1 MKAIRAHKI
10 GGPEVLVYEDVEDP
24 SPGIG
29 DALVEIRSIGVNY
42 TDVSSRK
49 GTNPPSHLPWIPGR
63 EASGIV
69 TQIGET
75 VTNVRVGDRVAYAMH
90 TGSYVEK
97 AVVPAGLL
105 VPLPENVDFNTGA
118 ATLLQA
124 MTAHFLAYGITD
136 IKSGDSVLVH
146 AGAGGVGLLL
156 IQMLKKIEAKI
167 FTTVSTDEK
176 AAMASQAGAD
186 VVIDYTKESFTK
198 IINEQTGG
206 SGVKV
211 VFDAVGQTT
220 FYDSIKSLDRR
231 GVMVFYGQASG
242 PVQSIDS
249 SVLRSGSLFLTRP
262 TLGDYTTTREELLYR
277 ANDVLKW
284 VTTGELK
291 LHIGLT
297 LPLEKANEA
306 HEQLEGRQ
314 TTGKVLLIP

>member
-1 MKAIRAHKI
+1 MKAVRAHKI

-29 DALVEIRSIGVNY
+29 EALVEIRSIGVNY

-49 GTNPPSHLPWIPGR
+49 GTNPPSYLPWIPGR

-69 TQIGET
+69 TQVGEM
-75 VTNVRVGDRVAYAMH
+75 VTNVRAGDRVAYAMH
-90 TGSYVEK
+90 TGSYAEK
-97 AVVPAGLL
+97 AVVPEGLL
-105 VPLPENVDFNTGA
+105 VPLPDDVDFNTGA
-118 ATLLQA
+118 ATMLQA

-136 IKSGDSVLVH
+136 IKFGDNVLVH

-167 FTTVSTDEK
+167 FTTVSTAEK

-186 VVIDYTKESFTK
+186 VVINYTKENFTK
-198 IINEQTGG
+198 VINEQTMG

-231 GVMVFYGQASG
+231 GFMVFYGQASG

-249 SVLRSGSLFLTRP
+249 SVLRAGSLFLTRP
-262 TLGDYTTTREELLYR
+262 TLGDYTATREELLYR
-277 ANDVLKW
+277 ANDVLNW
-284 VTTGELK
+284 VATGELK
-291 LHIGLT
+291 LHVGLT

>member
-297 LPLEKANEA
+297 LPLENANEA